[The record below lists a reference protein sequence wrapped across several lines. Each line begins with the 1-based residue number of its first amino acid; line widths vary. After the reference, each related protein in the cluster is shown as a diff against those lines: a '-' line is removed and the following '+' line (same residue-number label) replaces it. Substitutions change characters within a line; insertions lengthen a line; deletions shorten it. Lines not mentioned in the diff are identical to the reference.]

1 MHSRRHLN
9 TRYDELNACTLCFGC
24 HAYLD
29 SHPIE
34 KIEFFKARLG
44 EQGFDMLRARAQETG
59 HRLDKEAI
67 RLFLKEELKKMGN
80 GVN

>member
-34 KIEFFKARLG
+34 KIEFFEARLG
-44 EQGFDMLRARAQETG
+44 QDDFDLLRARASITCKID
-59 HRLDKEAI
+59 REAI
-67 RLFLKEELKKMGN
+67 KLWLQKELN
-80 GVN
+80 G

>member
-9 TRYDELNACTLCFGC
+9 TRYDQLNACTLCFGC

-34 KIEFFKARLG
+34 KVEFFKARLG
-44 EQGFDMLRARAQETG
+44 QDNFDLLYARSQETG
-59 HRLDKEAI
+59 GIDRAAI
-67 RLFLKEELKKMGN
+67 KFWLKQELEKMGN